1 MANQKASSDSLV
13 GTLLAGRFQ
22 ILEKIGEGGMG
33 AIYKAVHTRMDRVC
47 AIKLMTSLSHE
58 NEAALARFNREAKM
72 ASRIDSRHAVAIYD
86 FGEAEGGIPY
96 LAMEF
101 IDGKPLSH
109 ILLREKTLSVERVVH
124 ITSQIARALT
134 KAHELGIIHRD
145 LKPDNIMITNRDGD
159 KDFVKVLDFG
169 IAKTVTEEA
178 QDNLTKTGYIL
189 GTPIYMSPEQL
200 SGDQLDPRS
209 DIYSLALIVYE
220 MLSGRL
226 PFEGEN
232 PQAIMIKRVTTNPV
246 PLRAVAPSVSDSVER
261 VVMDGLARD
270 PGNRLPTVE
279 AFASALRSAQNMVTH
294 SLSHRQT
301 SAVVKETAPATE
313 EFTGYR
319 PPDESTTES
328 SRNSPSTMAFE
339 SSAATQKNTIADF
352 GQDQADDDYY
362 RTSAKGTQSNSPMTQ
377 PPVFQ
382 PPVMQPPETV
392 QQQFPPGHGTVRGA
406 VAPTEIA
413 SPMET
418 PRRKTP
424 VVLYAAAALLLVA
437 VLAGIYFMLPKG
449 DGGGSGFAL
458 VIKGVP
464 AGSEVYLNNIKA
476 GVAGQDGTLRLADVE
491 EGEKSVRVSH
501 AGFADFETT
510 LSGRKGEEHS
520 VEAKMMPTDIDFKGE
535 MVLVPAG
542 EFVMGSNSDFDNEK
556 PEHKVTL
563 PAYYIDKYE
572 VTNSQYKAFCE
583 AKGIKHPLN
592 PAWDANYFEGQPD
605 APVLGVTFEQAK
617 AYAEWAGKRLPTEE
631 EWEKAASWD
640 PVAKKKRL
648 WPWGD
653 TRDRSLAHIASEK
666 TVSVKDQSGDRSA
679 YGVIGMAG
687 NAIEWVDS
695 YYKAYP
701 GNTKPNENYGN
712 RFHVLKGG
720 VFLLQDLAEA
730 RASARR
736 EGPDKFPAGMVGPF
750 GFRCAVSADSA
761 AVQQSIAQ
769 AIKR

>member
-33 AIYKAVHTRMDRVC
+33 AIYKAVHTKMDRVC

-101 IDGKPLSH
+101 IDGKPLSR
-109 ILLREKTLSVERVVH
+109 ILSREKTLPTERVVH
-124 ITSQIARALT
+124 ITNQIARALT

-145 LKPDNIMITNRDGD
+145 LKPDNIMITSRDGD

-189 GTPIYMSPEQL
+189 GTPVYMSPEQL

-232 PQAIMIKRVTTNPV
+232 PQAIMIKRVTSNPV
-246 PLRAVAPSVSDSVER
+246 PLRSVAPSVSDSVER
-261 VVMDGLARD
+261 VVMDALARD
-270 PGNRLPTVE
+270 RENRLPTVE
-279 AFASALRSAQNMVTH
+279 AFAAALRSAQNMVTH
-294 SLSHRQT
+294 SLGQHRQT
-301 SAVVKETAPATE
+301 NLMAKETAPATE

-319 PPDESTTES
+319 PPDEGTTES
-328 SRNSPSTMAFE
+328 SRQSPATMAFE

-352 GQDQADDDYY
+352 GSEQPGGDYY
-362 RTSAKGTQSNSPMTQ
+362 QTSTRGTQSGAPVQ
-377 PPVFQ
+377 PPVNRL
-382 PPVMQPPETV
+382 PETV
-392 QQQFPPGHGTVRGA
+392 QQYLPPEHMAGGNRI
-406 VAPTEIA
+406 APTEYA
-413 SPMET
+413 PTMES
-418 PRRKTP
+418 RRKKSP
-424 VVLYAAAALLLVA
+424 VILYVTAAIVLVA
-437 VLAGIYFMLPKG
+437 VLAGIYFMISQG
-449 DGGGSGFAL
+449 VGGGSGFSL
-458 VIKGVP
+458 VIKGAP
-464 AGSEVYLNNIKA
+464 AGSEVYLNDIKA
-476 GVAGQDGTLRLADVE
+476 GVASQDGTLRLADVE
-491 EGEKSVRVSH
+491 EGEKRVRVSRS
-501 AGFADFETT
+501 GFADFETT
-510 LSGRKGEEHS
+510 VSGSKGEERS
-520 VEAKMMPTDIDFKGE
+520 VEAKMMPTEIDFKGE

-542 EFVMGSNSDFDNEK
+542 DFIMGSNSNFDNEK

-563 PAYYIDKYE
+563 SAFYIDKYE
-572 VTNSQYKAFCE
+572 VTNAQYKAFCQ
-583 AKGIKHPLN
+583 ATGSKPPLN
-592 PAWDANYFEGQPD
+592 PAWDSNYFEGQPD
-605 APVLGVTFEQAK
+605 APVLGVTFDQAK
-617 AYAEWAGKRLPTEE
+617 AYADWAGKRLPREE

-653 TRDRSLAHIASEK
+653 TKDRSLAHIGSEK
-666 TVSVKDQSGDRSA
+666 AVSVKDQSGDRSP
-679 YGVIGMAG
+679 YGVIGMTG

-695 YYKAYP
+695 YYNAYP
-701 GNTKPNENYGN
+701 GNTKPNDSYGN

-720 VFLLQDLAEA
+720 AFLLQDLSEA

-750 GFRCAVSADSA
+750 GFRCAASADSPA
-761 AVQQSIAQ
+761 IQQSIAQ
-769 AIKR
+769 AAAR